1 MVPTIFE
8 KIVARSDVVDFLSSM
23 RKILHDKHALYIVE
37 KFSKEDK
44 TAAFRSKYGL
54 THDMVVEELL
64 KLDCTNYCYQDN
76 DDNSKFNGEVWIFG
90 QYLLPPLVDKP
101 VLVYIKLKLKSKVV
115 CLSFHEAEYEM
126 HFPYNQ

>member
-1 MVPTIFE
+1 
-8 KIVARSDVVDFLSSM
+8 M

-90 QYLLPPLVDKP
+90 QYLQPPLVELP
-101 VLVYIKLKLKSKVV
+101 VLVYIKLKLKSRLV

-126 HFPYNQ
+126 HFPYN